1 MTDANQIAELKEAAR
16 LTQKGRLEINHVVG
30 HVLFFEDDLKGV
42 ANAYSEA
49 LRVDPT
55 DFNCAYELAFN
66 LCLSGDHNREVQVLR
81 EAVQQRFS
89 AAKQEQ
95 ANLFDIELYKEIFDD
110 CFRPDSSYMLSYIY
124 TYDQGYHALA
134 PKQA

>member
-1 MTDANQIAELKEAAR
+1 M
-16 LTQKGRLEINHVVG
+16 KGA
-30 HVLFFEDDLKGV
+30 
-42 ANAYSEA
+42 ANAYREA
-49 LRVDPT
+49 LRIDPS
-55 DFNCAYELAFN
+55 DVNCYYELAFT
-66 LCLSGDHNREVQVLR
+66 LCLSGDHNGEVKALR
-81 EAVQQRFS
+81 QAVHQRFS

-124 TYDQGYHALA
+124 TYDQGYHALV